1 MQCKS
6 LWIKASAKC
15 VNVNVMFTHQDAEMH
30 PLSVTGGKEL
40 PINLIK
46 IDHTLRNI
54 YCLDQSL
61 YIQLKSKVYTHLAE
75 SAKC

>member
-1 MQCKS
+1 
-6 LWIKASAKC
+6 
-15 VNVNVMFTHQDAEMH
+15 MFTHQDAEMH
-30 PLSVTGGKEL
+30 PLSVTEGKPL

-61 YIQLKSKVYTHLAE
+61 YIQLKSKMYTHLAE
-75 SAKC
+75 SAKMLIILPSETDHTKCMLLFI